1 MKKQAILKNRLVVIT
16 LIMIILLFVGY
27 LCWHEYTLQQI
38 DLNAVTNCDKMIP
51 KDIQTWESSYIEGTE
66 RLSFTRKETFL
77 HDKKKVYGFMTE
89 LEIDEPTMVTQY
101 VADNIGM
108 EHVKFGIYRDR
119 NLEKPIDEAD
129 IGYNLK
135 AWWDF
140 EEGGNLEDYPDYKP
154 YLRMALDPGT
164 YYAAVF
170 TTEKDDTFPL
180 TYTSWSCAIKDEIA
194 LRDGEPEEFL
204 GDANTETY
212 FRLEIDST
220 GKIYMSHLGF
230 AGKLTL
236 CNSEKK
242 AISEEIMVPVEQ
254 RNMDIAFDVKKKG
267 VYYLRVSDYSEE
279 YSKKYTDTAT
289 LFLNAIG
296 YEFEENK

>member
-1 MKKQAILKNRLVVIT
+1 MKKSKKIRRYVFITGLVMM
-16 LIMIILLFVGY
+16 LIAVFSIFNNHAV
-27 LCWHEYTLQQI
+27 QQI
-38 DLNAVTNCDKMIP
+38 EPNSVTNCDKMIP

-170 TTEKDDTFPL
+170 TTDKDDTFPL

-194 LRDGEPEEFL
+194 LHDGKPEEFL

-236 CNSEKK
+236 CNNEKK
-242 AISEEIMVPVEQ
+242 AISEEIMVPVEH
-254 RNMDIAFDVKKKG
+254 RNMDIVFDVKKKG